1 MDKVVHSPE
10 LLILL
15 FGISG
20 LLIWLVYWL
29 FRLYQGRTR
38 LGVGWVAALE
48 VDPEEL
54 GGFSY
59 SRLALISL
67 LSLFL
72 EMLMIRWISSEIR
85 IFAYFKNLVLVA
97 CFLGFGLGCYLCR
110 RRIQLMAMISP
121 LLVLSV
127 ILKTPISPLRQIVAA
142 LPQMLG
148 GATEVR
154 IWGVP
159 SLPTSWPGVLLALAI
174 MVPLFAVIAMTFVPT
189 GQLVGWYLE
198 KAPTA

>member
-1 MDKVVHSPE
+1 MDKVIHSPG

-15 FGISG
+15 FAVSG

-29 FRLYQGRTR
+29 FGLYQDGLVRR
-38 LGVGWVAALE
+38 ANWLQALE

-67 LSLFL
+67 FSLFL

-85 IFAYFKNLVLVA
+85 VFAYFKNLVLVA
-97 CFLGFGLGCYLCR
+97 CFLGFGLGCYRCR
-110 RRIQLMAMISP
+110 LRVQLMALMAP
-121 LLVLSV
+121 LLVLTV
-127 ILKTPISPLRQIVAA
+127 VLKTPISPLRQIVAA

-148 GATEVR
+148 GSTEVH

-159 SLPTSWPGVLLALAI
+159 SLPTSWPATLLALAI
-174 MVPLFAVIAMTFVPT
+174 MVPLFAV
-189 GQLVGWYLE
+189 
-198 KAPTA
+198 